1 MASTS
6 TVLFFIVLQLTQNIY
21 FSAACKV
28 YCCAHESKF
37 TGTAAGAESSI
48 PEAEGP
54 QPTDAPR
61 QEEKKSEE
69 DLKYEYMKYFLF
81 GAGVGTALVLV
92 PPLLPAVGLKSAA
105 TYAALQGSSV
115 GLGSTAGLGS
125 TVGLAVASA
134 TSSVSSL
141 FPFFTKETK
150 SSNLPILHG
159 CMCCS

>member
-37 TGTAAGAESSI
+37 T
-48 PEAEGP
+48 
-54 QPTDAPR
+54 TDAPR